1 MKQTCKQPANQ
12 KSEWYFIW
20 WWLSLKGIPLCV
32 LLNVPYF
39 QRFLTAGSCYW
50 FLSLAPHLP
59 TFALN
64 CVSSIASE
72 RLHHSSLCFREEEG
86 EVWATVIGRSKCTQ
100 SLPVLCCVMLAAVWC
115 WNPAGRALG
124 WTRVEGGGEDIE
136 QGGNVYQRTG
146 CNPDLWLLAVLG
158 FANVQNALPTSFL
171 SALLLTL
178 LPLEK
183 KSLVKEK
190 KTWIWGRQED
200 GHANLTDDFY
210 RKMANLSY

>member
-32 LLNVPYF
+32 LLNVSYF

-50 FLSLAPHLP
+50 FLSLAPHPP

-100 SLPVLCCVMLAAVWC
+100 SASPVLCDACCCVMLKPC
-115 WNPAGRALG
+115 GKGSGLDTCRGRRRGYRA
-124 WTRVEGGGEDIE
+124 RGEC
-136 QGGNVYQRTG
+136 V
-146 CNPDLWLLAVLG
+146 
-158 FANVQNALPTSFL
+158 S
-171 SALLLTL
+171 
-178 LPLEK
+178 
-183 KSLVKEK
+183 
-190 KTWIWGRQED
+190 ED
-200 GHANLTDDFY
+200 RL
-210 RKMANLSY
+210 